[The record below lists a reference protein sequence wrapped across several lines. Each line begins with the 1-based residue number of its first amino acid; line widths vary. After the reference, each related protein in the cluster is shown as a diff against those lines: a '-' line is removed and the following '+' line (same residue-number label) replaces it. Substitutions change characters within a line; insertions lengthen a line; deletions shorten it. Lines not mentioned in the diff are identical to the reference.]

1 MPDEIRNRRHFW
13 LFELW
18 SPFPHVKYRFHPLA
32 VWEFNRHF
40 HNRGIWFQ
48 VQHLYPAKTYRAPR
62 LEWHPWEATKSVTVS
77 RAAYCVTVSKHC
89 WYMKIPLGSHK
100 TVTVTRQLLTVTGV
114 TVSGESC
121 ILRQLRTLLAL
132 VYCSCILVNQNL
144 NSQTAV
150 SNPRRT
156 RHGSSTAAATGP
168 TPTHTRTRRASAAT
182 SKASPISDNWQQMNQ
197 FLSIQFYCSD
207 YRIVI
212 ENSVYDVTTDIFSK
226 FKKNTLMPFW
236 LKSEK
241 GDSWHSCIK
250 TLDRHSVIDPHTF
263 PDLQATLLPRCNT
276 LETVYKGKSQ
286 LQYFKAP
293 VE

>member
-1 MPDEIRNRRHFW
+1 MTPLGSDQKCHCKQGCLLCHCIQTLLVYEDPIGESQNCHCYQTVAYCNRCHC
-13 LFELW
+13 
-18 SPFPHVKYRFHPLA
+18 K
-32 VWEFNRHF
+32 
-40 HNRGIWFQ
+40 RG
-48 VQHLYPAKTYRAPR
+48 VLYPATVEDLISLSLLQLYSRQS
-62 LEWHPWEATKSVTVS
+62 KSQLPNRRFESPAELVMV
-77 RAAYCVTVSKHC
+77 
-89 WYMKIPLGSHK
+89 
-100 TVTVTRQLLTVTGV
+100 RQLQQQRVQLLLIRERDGR
-114 TVSGESC
+114 
-121 ILRQLRTLLAL
+121 LRRHRRQAQFRTTDSKWTNFLA
-132 VYCSCILVNQNL
+132 
-144 NSQTAV
+144 
-150 SNPRRT
+150 
-156 RHGSSTAAATGP
+156 
-168 TPTHTRTRRASAAT
+168 
-182 SKASPISDNWQQMNQ
+182 
-197 FLSIQFYCSD
+197 IQFYCSD